1 MPLTVTEIPN
11 IEENIARPVAM
22 EIARDISKRIGLPED
37 IDIRFIGSGKSLSI
51 IGSTLQGRKTQRLP
65 GDSFISLEVSEE
77 YDSERGLNVAIFQTE
92 NRPVVADTK
101 LGLYVKPVY
110 QRVYNDIKFKIV
122 AADKTTADN
131 IVSTIKRRHAQR
143 AVELLHEINYSWPL
157 PTVYMVI
164 INEIYKLREANKG
177 YGETVGEWI
186 NKCFTEAKTVIVDQ
200 SGNNPKITIRE
211 KQINVL
217 GWFDFEEQPPQPQ
230 RETESGTW
238 SLEFT
243 YRVGYDRIESAVMSY
258 PMMVHNQV
266 LPDIFYE
273 TTTYNVNDLRRY
285 LRYYAESIQAMHTI
299 EGYSSG
305 IETAIKVDAIS
316 IPHYD
321 DWVPTVVPPRYKN
334 IARILLQVDPNN
346 PHAILSLT
354 NLGAW
359 SLPNDLLEYLKASY
373 FTQKAI
379 TVPLQS
385 IINIQLYRGSN
396 LMNPND
402 FIISPE
408 LDIHY
413 ARPLDERE
421 VYHLAINMLI
431 DIRSLNILTLPLLAK
446 YGEFLKLYLSAI
458 YPSLANLPISEG
470 PLFDSYGNLIRWPV
484 IDEQGFMSVAELGKV
499 LEKIPPVQT
508 GGGSITGNLSSREY
522 ALRLVSYIFIVAQE
536 MQNANS

>member
-51 IGSTLQGRKTQRLP
+51 IGSTLQGKKTQRLP

-258 PMMVHNQV
+258 PMMVRQ
-266 LPDIFYE
+266 
-273 TTTYNVNDLRRY
+273 
-285 LRYYAESIQAMHTI
+285 
-299 EGYSSG
+299 SS
-305 IETAIKVDAIS
+305 TA
-316 IPHYD
+316 
-321 DWVPTVVPPRYKN
+321 
-334 IARILLQVDPNN
+334 
-346 PHAILSLT
+346 
-354 NLGAW
+354 
-359 SLPNDLLEYLKASY
+359 
-373 FTQKAI
+373 
-379 TVPLQS
+379 
-385 IINIQLYRGSN
+385 
-396 LMNPND
+396 
-402 FIISPE
+402 
-408 LDIHY
+408 
-413 ARPLDERE
+413 
-421 VYHLAINMLI
+421 
-431 DIRSLNILTLPLLAK
+431 
-446 YGEFLKLYLSAI
+446 
-458 YPSLANLPISEG
+458 
-470 PLFDSYGNLIRWPV
+470 
-484 IDEQGFMSVAELGKV
+484 
-499 LEKIPPVQT
+499 
-508 GGGSITGNLSSREY
+508 
-522 ALRLVSYIFIVAQE
+522 
-536 MQNANS
+536 